1 MGAEDLMTDSLA
13 RDIATLP
20 AREGGLGL
28 RSAARSSGGA
38 VLASWMDTLP
48 VIAERLPPVAEQI
61 RSCLR
66 TESSPGALG
75 QAQRAHSEFTAQGLV
90 LPTWQEIE
98 NGAQPPQPELGLDAA
113 DIRRGWQTHACSFV
127 EHSFREHVV
136 MPQCDEPRQ
145 ALLHSQSGGAGP
157 AWLRAIPSEPALQ
170 MTPLRFQTSM
180 RRRLRW
186 SLPLWGGQC
195 CKGCRQ
201 ELDPKGDRAA
211 SCPASGRIK
220 LRSTPIERMW
230 ARVLREA
237 KARVRD
243 NVLLRDT
250 AEPGI
255 DPADGRKV
263 EIVAAGLPMARGL
276 PVVVDVT
283 MVSPL
288 HADGSAWAEAAYK
301 PGISFKRAPK
311 SKEKTYPELARST
324 VLHLVVAAMETG
336 GRLSHEAVELLDAA
350 AVARAKD
357 EPRPLRRQA
366 ARAWKARW
374 SAMISIAGQ
383 DTLAATLVSEGT
395 RTLDCAAGEAPPG
408 TEVWLDAD

>member
-1 MGAEDLMTDSLA
+1 M
-13 RDIATLP
+13 
-20 AREGGLGL
+20 
-28 RSAARSSGGA
+28 
-38 VLASWMDTLP
+38 
-48 VIAERLPPVAEQI
+48 
-61 RSCLR
+61 
-66 TESSPGALG
+66 
-75 QAQRAHSEFTAQGLV
+75 
-90 LPTWQEIE
+90 
-98 NGAQPPQPELGLDAA
+98 
-113 DIRRGWQTHACSFV
+113 
-127 EHSFREHVV
+127 
-136 MPQCDEPRQ
+136 
-145 ALLHSQSGGAGP
+145 
-157 AWLRAIPSEPALQ
+157 
-170 MTPLRFQTSM
+170 
-180 RRRLRW
+180 
-186 SLPLWGGQC
+186 
-195 CKGCRQ
+195 
-201 ELDPKGDRAA
+201 GDRAA

-263 EIVAAGLPMARGL
+263 EIVATGLPMARGL

-301 PGISFKRAPK
+301 PGISFKRARK